1 MNFEIISTIILT
13 VLHLALIVLWLV
25 NAFMSRRKPVK
36 ILSVVCSVL
45 WGICF
50 TIDVI
55 KLNLML
61 MWDDNKVLPT
71 FIKTCLRGESD
82 A

>member
-1 MNFEIISTIILT
+1 MNFKIVSTIILA

-45 WGICF
+45 WSICF
-50 TIDVI
+50 VIDVI
-55 KLNLML
+55 KLKSM
-61 MWDDNKVLPT
+61 
-71 FIKTCLRGESD
+71 
-82 A
+82 

>member
-61 MWDDNKVLPT
+61 M
-71 FIKTCLRGESD
+71 
-82 A
+82 